1 MPVSDLETHLG
12 YLLRSVSNHVSHSFA
27 LRLADH
33 GTTVAEWVVL
43 RALHG
48 APPMAPS
55 TLSDKIGLT
64 RGAISKLAERLID
77 KGLIVREASAQDGR
91 MQTLALT
98 PAGKT
103 LVPRLARIADEN
115 DAHFFAHLTGDER
128 TMIETILRRI
138 ADRERIEAFPID

>member
-1 MPVSDLETHLG
+1 MRVSDLETHLG
-12 YLLRSVSNHVSHSFA
+12 YLLRSVSNHVSHSFE
-27 LRLADH
+27 LRLEEH

-43 RALHG
+43 RALYG

-55 TLSDKIGLT
+55 TLSDTIGLT
-64 RGAISKLAERLID
+64 RGAISKLAGRLIG

-103 LVPRLARIADEN
+103 LVPRLARVADEN
-115 DAHFFAHLTGDER
+115 DAHFFAHLTADER

-138 ADRERIEAFPID
+138 ADRERIEAVPID